1 MASKKERLVW
11 SKLKKKSPKVPDI
24 TCPAIDEVIQRI
36 EDIES
41 GKRKLSNRA
50 LHVIIKKL
58 EKLRT
63 ANEKLRDSG
72 YYWHHVA
79 KDLVKDFYSKP
90 KLGKFKFWK

>member
-1 MASKKERLVW
+1 MVILFGGGGGIFSMQ
-11 SKLKKKSPKVPDI
+11 STKVQIP
-24 TCPAIDEVIQRI
+24 
-36 EDIES
+36 S
-41 GKRKLSNRA
+41 
-50 LHVIIKKL
+50 VIIKKL

-90 KLGKFKFWK
+90 KLAKFKFWK